1 MERNSFSSN
10 LKDHSI
16 GSEACNNN
24 TNSNKKLRDSW
35 NLSSCQSFGE
45 DYLDS
50 LSWPPRS
57 YTCSFCRREFKSA
70 QALGGHMNVHR
81 RDRARLRR
89 SPPRDA
95 QCPVPNLNPNPS
107 LCPPFTRTLPS
118 LVSPPLSALS
128 TPPLASEVKK
138 WTIDGTPLDPSSS
151 ELSDLT
157 TTGTR
162 KSFFSTENFG
172 GFTQQDGFK
181 IWKRAEIV
189 RLDLEIGLV
198 RDSKDE
204 LDLELRLG
212 SLN

>member
-1 MERNSFSSN
+1 
-10 LKDHSI
+10 
-16 GSEACNNN
+16 
-24 TNSNKKLRDSW
+24 
-35 NLSSCQSFGE
+35 
-45 DYLDS
+45 
-50 LSWPPRS
+50 
-57 YTCSFCRREFKSA
+57 
-70 QALGGHMNVHR
+70 
-81 RDRARLRR
+81 
-89 SPPRDA
+89 
-95 QCPVPNLNPNPS
+95 
-107 LCPPFTRTLPS
+107 
-118 LVSPPLSALS
+118 VSPPLSALS

-162 KSFFSTENFG
+162 KSFFTTENFD

-181 IWKRAEIV
+181 IWKKAEIV

-198 RDSKDE
+198 RDSKNE

>member
-1 MERNSFSSN
+1 MSSI
-10 LKDHSI
+10 HSHI
-16 GSEACNNN
+16 TILGV
-24 TNSNKKLRDSW
+24 
-35 NLSSCQSFGE
+35 SS
-45 DYLDS
+45 
-50 LSWPPRS
+50 
-57 YTCSFCRREFKSA
+57 SFC
-70 QALGGHMNVHR
+70 
-81 RDRARLRR
+81 
-89 SPPRDA
+89 
-95 QCPVPNLNPNPS
+95 
-107 LCPPFTRTLPS
+107 TIYT
-118 LVSPPLSALS
+118 
-128 TPPLASEVKK
+128 PLASEVKK

-162 KSFFSTENFG
+162 KSFFTTENFG

-181 IWKRAEIV
+181 IWKKAEIV

>member
-16 GSEACNNN
+16 GSEACNN

-162 KSFFSTENFG
+162 KPFLSTENFG
-172 GFTQQDGFK
+172 GFTQRDGFK
-181 IWKRAEIV
+181 IWKKAEIL

-198 RDSKDE
+198 RDSKNE

>member
-1 MERNSFSSN
+1 MERNSFCSN

-16 GSEACNNN
+16 GSKASNNS
-24 TNSNKKLRDSW
+24 TSNSKKLRDSW
-35 NLSSCQSFGE
+35 NFSSCQSYGE
-45 DYLDS
+45 DYLDG
-50 LSWPPRS
+50 LSWPPDP
-57 YTCSFCRREFKSA
+57 
-70 QALGGHMNVHR
+70 LGGHMNVHR

-95 QCPVPNLNPNPS
+95 H
-107 LCPPFTRTLPS
+107 
-118 LVSPPLSALS
+118 
-128 TPPLASEVKK
+128 
-138 WTIDGTPLDPSSS
+138 S

-157 TTGTR
+157 TTETR

-172 GFTQQDGFK
+172 GFTQKDGFK
-181 IWKRAEIV
+181 IWKKAEIV

-198 RDSKDE
+198 RDSKDD